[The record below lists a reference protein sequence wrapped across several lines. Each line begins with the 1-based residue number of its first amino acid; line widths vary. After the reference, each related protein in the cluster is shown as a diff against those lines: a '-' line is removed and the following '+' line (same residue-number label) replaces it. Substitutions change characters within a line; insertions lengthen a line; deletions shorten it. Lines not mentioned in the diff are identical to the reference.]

1 MGRISS
7 SVADPNVDD
16 PHEVL
21 EVRDKLVSFE
31 FSRFL
36 TAKYCLFLFLRIL
49 VLLTH
54 TRKDRKDFERILFE
68 MLEIV
73 KFVGRGPGGR

>member
-7 SVADPNVDD
+7 SGADPNVDD

-36 TAKYCLFLFLRIL
+36 LFVF
-49 VLLTH
+49 VFTH
-54 TRKDRKDFERILFE
+54 TRKTRKDRKDFERILFE

-73 KFVGRGPGGR
+73 KFVALAAVDQRPEPQC